1 MKSTKRF
8 GPRYGST
15 VKKRVEKIEVRQ
27 YKKHK
32 CPFCSRFSVKR
43 VSVGIF
49 NCTKCKKKFTGQA
62 YWP

>member
-1 MKSTKRF
+1 MNSTKRF

-15 VKKRVEKIEVRQ
+15 VKKRVEKIESRQ
-27 YKKHK
+27 KQKHK
-32 CPFCSRFSVKR
+32 CPFCGRFSVKR

-49 NCTKCKKKFTGQA
+49 LCSKCKKKFTGQA